1 MKKIFIPLLF
11 AIILPATFSC
21 SAGRLAG
28 YRLNEQDAAAAIRQM
43 LQIGTQDGKL
53 TGAFSKETII
63 STLFPGS
70 VGKVLSTLQTLGLTN
85 EVDRFANTFGNAAES
100 AANNAVPVFVSGITS
115 IKFNDAM
122 RLIKAGGTA
131 GTDYLKSTIGSD
143 LRRSITPAMQSAI
156 NEYKLNDE
164 WNKLIQPVKS
174 ITGNKLNLDLANLM
188 AGIVAEKMFQ
198 KIAAKEL
205 EIRSNASARNTT
217 LLQKVFSRNWD

>member
-1 MKKIFIPLLF
+1 MKKIFIPLLL
-11 AIILPATFSC
+11 AIVLPATFSC

-28 YRLNEQDAAAAIRQM
+28 YTLNEQDAAAAIRQM

-53 TGAFSKETII
+53 TGAFSKETIMT
-63 STLFPGS
+63 TLFPGS
-70 VGKVLSTLQTLGLTN
+70 VGKVLNTLQTLGLTN
-85 EVDRFANTFGNAAES
+85 EVDRFANTFGTAAES
-100 AANNAVPVFVSGITS
+100 AANNAVPVFVNGITS

-122 RLIKAGGTA
+122 RIIKAGGTS

-156 NEYKLNDE
+156 NEYKLNEQWD
-164 WNKLIQPVKS
+164 KLIQPVKG

-198 KIAAKEL
+198 KISEKEL
-205 EIRSNASARNTT
+205 EIRSNANARSTT
-217 LLQKVFSRNWD
+217 LLQKVFSRSWN